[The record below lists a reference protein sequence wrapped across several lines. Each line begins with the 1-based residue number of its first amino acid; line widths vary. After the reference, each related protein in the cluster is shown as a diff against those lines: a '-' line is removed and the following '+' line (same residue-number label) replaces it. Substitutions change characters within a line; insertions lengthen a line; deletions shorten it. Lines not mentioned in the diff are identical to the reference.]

1 MSVEE
6 LREECNRVTNES
18 NQRWKN
24 LSDRLKKPTVH
35 KNKIV
40 YNSIAVKVYD
50 LEKNLVAEFQSMK
63 QAARFSGAQAHFVR
77 KSVMRN
83 IFIETKYGELRFEK

>member
-6 LREECNRVTNES
+6 LREECKRVTNES
-18 NQRWKN
+18 NQRWQN
-24 LSDRLKKPTVH
+24 LSDRLIH

-50 LEKNLVAEFQSMK
+50 LENNLVAEFQSMK

-77 KSVMRN
+77 KSVIRN
-83 IFIETKYGELRFEK
+83 IFIETKYGALRFER

>member
-6 LREECNRVTNES
+6 LREECKRVTNES

-50 LEKNLVAEFQSMK
+50 LEKNLVAEFQSIN
-63 QAARFSGAQAHFVR
+63 QAAKFLELKDHFIR

-83 IFIETKYGELRFEK
+83 IFIETKYGALRFEK

>member
-6 LREECNRVTNES
+6 LREECKRVTNES
-18 NQRWKN
+18 NQRWQN

-50 LEKNLVAEFQSMK
+50 LEKIL
-63 QAARFSGAQAHFVR
+63 
-77 KSVMRN
+77 
-83 IFIETKYGELRFEK
+83 